1 MAAQLNFGAG
11 NSVEFGTTGNGTSA
25 ILSCNKSSLTN
36 IVVGD
41 LLVAWIHN
49 QGSGVGTITPPSGWI
64 AYGASPGT
72 PDWTTSRTS
81 QFFYY
86 AIKSQNDID
95 SIPTT
100 LTWTIS
106 STPGRAAA
114 VVARAT
120 GIDLDNIEDSA
131 STAFTGGSTSL
142 TIPSITTVNATTLLV
157 AGIHQQ
163 NSANTGSPT
172 VTSLLTAFDEYKT
185 SPTGSTLANTGAIMG
200 YQYRTSAGATGSVS
214 PTFDSAT
221 TVLGGELV
229 AFKAGAWSPPVITRP
244 TIVGVATTFQTVS
257 AVTTFT
263 INKPSGI
270 QDGDL
275 LVMALSGQSPTA
287 TGDFTLSGWS
297 RVSQAFVGG
306 TSNRITGF
314 YTMPVPSAAA
324 LTQNSFTFTATDSA
338 SGGRVVAEMFI
349 VRGADLTNTIVG
361 YSPYGTTASQT
372 TTIQPPAPATTRNLL
387 LATYNAQ
394 FVSGIDYSIASGPSG
409 MTQHI
414 YLPSSTAAQSKTILA
429 VYQQDVGAGPTGA
442 KALTWAGAQSQ
453 SSGVAIIIR
462 ALGESD
468 PNPGLAIRY
477 TSAVDTLSAGHL
489 YYTSATDTITTPLEI
504 RPVPTG
510 YSSVSAMLS
519 QSPFYVA
526 HRGGSADW
534 PEMSLHA
541 YTQSV
546 FWGAGAVELSLA
558 RTSDGVWFGLHDA
571 SLDRTSLNSGGGN
584 GTTLV
589 ASTMTWAQVQAYQIQ
604 YPNVANN
611 SSLPKP
617 YMRWEEI
624 IAAYYPT
631 HVIFVDPKVAT
642 AYTSELLAMMDALPG
657 TPTDHFVAKSYGVS
671 GGVSNSSGWI
681 HDAAAHG
688 YATWGYFYQVDAPN
702 YATYQGRYTIL
713 GMDYTADATSWAS
726 IMSYGK
732 PVIGHIVPNGTAAA
746 TALGYGAAGLMV
758 SGVQEVI
765 PRSAN
770 PSQS

>member
-1 MAAQLNFGAG
+1 MAAQLHFGPG
-11 NSVEFGTTGNGTSA
+11 DSVEFGTTGNVTSA
-25 ILSCNKSSLTN
+25 ILSCDKTSLAN
-36 IVVGD
+36 VVVGD

-49 QGSGVGTITPPSGWI
+49 QSSGAGSITPPAGWVT
-64 AYGASPGT
+64 YGATPGT
-72 PDWTTSRTS
+72 PDMVTSRTS
-81 QFFYY
+81 RFFYY
-86 AIKSQNDID
+86 AVKSQNDID

-106 STPGRAAA
+106 ATPGRAAA

-120 GIDLDNIEDSA
+120 GIDLDDIEDSA
-131 STAFTGGSTSL
+131 STSFAGGSTSL
-142 TIPSITTVNATTLLV
+142 TIPGITTVNATTLLV

-172 VTSLLTAFDEYKT
+172 VTSLLTGFDEYKT
-185 SPTGSTLANTGAIMG
+185 SPSGSTLANTGAIIG
-200 YQYRTSAGATGSVS
+200 YQYLTSAGPTGSVS
-214 PTFDSAT
+214 PTFDSTT

-229 AFKAGAWSPPVITRP
+229 AFKAGPWSPPVISRP
-244 TIVGVATTFQTVS
+244 TIVGVATTYQTAAAITS
-257 AVTTFT
+257 FT
-263 INKPSGI
+263 INKPSGV

-287 TGDFTLSGWS
+287 TGDFTLDGWS
-297 RVSQAFVGG
+297 RVSQGFVGG

-314 YTMPVPSAAA
+314 YALPVPSAAA

-338 SGGRVVAEMFI
+338 AGGRVVAEMFI
-349 VRGADLTNTIVG
+349 VRGADLDNPLVG
-361 YSPYGTTASQT
+361 ISPYGTVASQT
-372 TTIQPPAPATTRNLL
+372 ITVQPPTPATSKNLL
-387 LATYNAQ
+387 LVTYNAQ
-394 FVSGIDYSIASGPSG
+394 FVSGIDYSIASEPSG

-414 YLPSSTAAQSKTILA
+414 YLPSSTAPQSKTILA
-429 VYQQDVGAGPTGA
+429 VYQQDIEAGAPGA
-442 KALTWAGAQSQ
+442 KALTWTGAQSQ
-453 SSGVAIIIR
+453 TSGVAIIIR
-462 ALGESD
+462 ALGEVD
-468 PNPGLAIRY
+468 PNPGLD
-477 TSAVDTLSAGHL
+477 VQ
-489 YYTSATDTITTPLEI
+489 YTSATDTLSTAHLYYTSTTDTLSTPLEI
-504 RPVPTG
+504 RPVPSG
-510 YSSVSAMLS
+510 YSSVSAMLA

-541 YTQSV
+541 YTQAV
-546 FWGAGAVELSLA
+546 FWGVGAIEVSLA

-571 SLDRTSLNSGGGN
+571 SLDRTSLNTGGGN

-589 ASTMTWAQVQAYQIQ
+589 ASNMTWAQVQAYQIQ
-604 YPNVANN
+604 YPNVANS

-624 IAAYYPT
+624 IEAYYPS

-642 AYTSELLAMMDALPG
+642 AYIDELLTMMDALPG

-671 GGVSNSSGWI
+671 GGVPNVSGWI

-688 YATWGYFYQVDAPN
+688 YNTWGYFYQADAPN
-702 YATYQGRYTIL
+702 FANYQGRYTIL
-713 GMDYTADATSWAS
+713 GMDYTADAATWNA
-726 IMSYGK
+726 IKSYGK

-765 PRSAN
+765 PRSPN
-770 PSQS
+770 PPQS